1 MRPRGVLKTGA
12 EEAVTVH
19 GSQRHPAIV
28 ANPRRSIRAWQ
39 DRFRDPALTVLLV
52 LEICLIFL
60 GAPLAAKGVPLAKP
74 IIETML
80 LAVVLIVGT
89 LSQRRGAIAAI
100 LLGLAASL
108 ANDSLG
114 SQWSPAVASV
124 LQRGGTILT
133 FLALSWAVSHAV
145 YAPGRITFH
154 RLQGAA
160 VLYLNAA
167 IIFAA
172 VFTLIWELSPSA
184 FIGLPTTTDDLG
196 EFATMVYFSLATLT
210 TTGYGDIVPVDPF
223 ARSLA
228 NLESVLG
235 PFYLAITVARL
246 VTLEVEDR
254 RR

>member
-1 MRPRGVLKTGA
+1 MTVLWSRRHSVVVDERRG
-12 EEAVTVH
+12 
-19 GSQRHPAIV
+19 
-28 ANPRRSIRAWQ
+28 SIHVWK
-39 DRFRDPALTVLLV
+39 DRFRDPALTILLV

-60 GAPLAAKGVPLAKP
+60 GAPLAAKGVPLARP
-74 IIETML
+74 IIETMV
-80 LAVVLIVGT
+80 LAVVVIVGM
-89 LSQRRGAIAAI
+89 LSHRRGAIAAI
-100 LLGLAASL
+100 VLGLAAIL
-108 ANDSLG
+108 VAVSLG
-114 SQWSPAVASV
+114 SEWPPAVASV
-124 LQRGGTILT
+124 LRRGGNILT
-133 FLALSWAVSHAV
+133 FLALSWVVSHAV

-172 VFTLIWELSPSA
+172 AFTLIWELSPAA
-184 FIGLPTTTDDLG
+184 FTSPPATTGDLG
-196 EFATMVYFSLATLT
+196 ELATMLYFSLTTLT
-210 TTGYGDIVPVDPF
+210 TTGYGDIMPVDPF

>member
-1 MRPRGVLKTGA
+1 
-12 EEAVTVH
+12 VH
-19 GSQRHPAIV
+19 GSQRQSAV
-28 ANPRRSIRAWQ
+28 LANRRWSIRAWQ
-39 DRFRDPALTVLLV
+39 DRFRDPNLTVLLV
-52 LEICLIFL
+52 LEACLIFL
-60 GAPLAAKGVPLAKP
+60 AAPLAAKGVLLAKP
-74 IIETML
+74 ITETMV
-80 LAVVLIVGT
+80 LAVVMIVGM
-89 LSQRRGAIAAI
+89 LSHRRGAIAAI
-100 LLGLAASL
+100 LLGLAAML
-108 ANDSLG
+108 VAVSLG
-114 SQWSPAVASV
+114 SKSPPPIAST
-124 LQRGGTILT
+124 LRRGGDILT
-133 FLALSWAVSHAV
+133 FLALSWVVSHAV

-172 VFTLIWELSPSA
+172 AFTLIWELSPAA
-184 FIGLPTTTDDLG
+184 FSSPTTATGDLG
-196 EFATMVYFSLATLT
+196 EFATMLYFSLATLT
-210 TTGYGDIVPVDPF
+210 TTGYGDIVPLDPF